1 MKDEKE
7 TKSKLL
13 ASAKAEFLEKGYIN
27 ASLRSICKNAGVTT
41 GALYFFF
48 RDKEDLFDS
57 LVAPAMTELQKEM
70 QWHFDSE
77 KEEISHGIPNY
88 SDSMEDIKATRQLVH
103 AVYQNYD
110 LLLLAI
116 FGSKGSRYE
125 NCVDEFVAIAESHY
139 RALADG
145 MTEQLGLKRI
155 DDYTIH
161 WIAHMQIDVFVHLL
175 QHEPSEEKAQQYIGR
190 IVTYLVSGWMSL
202 FDVDAS
208 GKERKKNK

>member
-7 TKSKLL
+7 TKTKLL

-57 LVAPAMTELQKEM
+57 LVAPAMTELQKEI

>member
-1 MKDEKE
+1 MKDKKE

-57 LVAPAMTELQKEM
+57 LVAPAMTELQKEI

>member
-13 ASAKAEFLEKGYIN
+13 ASAKAEFLEKGYMN

-57 LVAPAMTELQKEM
+57 LVVPTMTRLQEEM

-77 KEEISHGIPNY
+77 KEEISHGIPDY
-88 SDSMEDIKATRQLVH
+88 SDSVDDIKATRQLVH
-103 AVYQNYD
+103 AMYQNYD
-110 LLLLAI
+110 ILLLAI
-116 FGSKGSRYE
+116 SGSKGSRYE
-125 NCVDEFVAIAESHY
+125 NCVDEFVTIAESHY

-145 MTEQLGLKRI
+145 MTEQLGLPRI

-202 FDVDAS
+202 FDVDVS
-208 GKERKKNK
+208 GKTRKKE

>member
-13 ASAKAEFLEKGYIN
+13 ASAKAEFLEKGYMN

-57 LVAPAMTELQKEM
+57 LVAPTMTRLQEEM

-77 KEEISHGIPNY
+77 KEEISHGVPDY
-88 SDSMEDIKATRQLVH
+88 SDSVDDIKATRQLVH
-103 AVYQNYD
+103 VMYQNYD
-110 LLLLAI
+110 ILLLAI
-116 FGSKGSRYE
+116 SGSKGSRYE
-125 NCVDEFVAIAESHY
+125 NCVDEFVTIAESHY

-145 MTEQLGLKRI
+145 MTEQLGLPRI

-202 FDVDAS
+202 FDVDVS
-208 GKERKKNK
+208 GKTRKKE

>member
-57 LVAPAMTELQKEM
+57 LVAPAMTELQKEI

>member
-57 LVAPAMTELQKEM
+57 LVAPTMAGLQEEV

-77 KEEISHGIPNY
+77 KEEISHGIPDY

-103 AVYQNYD
+103 AMYQNYD
-110 LLLLAI
+110 ILLLAI
-116 FGSKGSRYE
+116 SGSKGSRYE

-145 MTEQLGLKRI
+145 MTEQLGLPRI

-208 GKERKKNK
+208 SKARKKE

>member
-13 ASAKAEFLEKGYIN
+13 ASAKAEFLEKGYMN

-57 LVAPAMTELQKEM
+57 LVAPTMTRLQEEM

-77 KEEISHGIPNY
+77 KEEISHGIPDY
-88 SDSMEDIKATRQLVH
+88 SDSVDDIKATRQLVH
-103 AVYQNYD
+103 AMYQNYD
-110 LLLLAI
+110 ILLLAI
-116 FGSKGSRYE
+116 SGSKGSRYE
-125 NCVDEFVAIAESHY
+125 NCVDEFVTIAESHY

-145 MTEQLGLKRI
+145 MTEQLGLPRI
-155 DDYTIH
+155 DDYTMH

-202 FDVDAS
+202 FDVDVS
-208 GKERKKNK
+208 GKTRKKE

>member
-13 ASAKAEFLEKGYIN
+13 ASAKAEFLEKGYMN

-57 LVAPAMTELQKEM
+57 LVAPTMTRLQEEM

-77 KEEISHGIPNY
+77 KEEISHGVPDY
-88 SDSMEDIKATRQLVH
+88 SDSVDDIKATRQLVH
-103 AVYQNYD
+103 AMYQNYD
-110 LLLLAI
+110 ILLLAI
-116 FGSKGSRYE
+116 SGSKGSRYE
-125 NCVDEFVAIAESHY
+125 NCVDEFVTIAESHY
-139 RALADG
+139 RALADV
-145 MTEQLGLKRI
+145 MTEQLGLPRI

-202 FDVDAS
+202 FDVDVS
-208 GKERKKNK
+208 GKTRKKE

>member
-57 LVAPAMTELQKEM
+57 LVAPTMTGLQEEV

-77 KEEISHGIPNY
+77 KEEIRHGIPDY
-88 SDSMEDIKATRQLVH
+88 SDSVEDITATRQLVH
-103 AVYQNYD
+103 AMYQNYD
-110 LLLLAI
+110 ILLLAI

-125 NCVDEFVAIAESHY
+125 NCVDEFVSIAESHY

-145 MTEQLGLKRI
+145 MTEQLGLPRI

-208 GKERKKNK
+208 GKARKKE